1 MNLKKICSITL
12 SLIMAVTFSF
22 MGVEAASAT
31 TKNIDDNTSS
41 SVSRI
46 TAPPQ
51 AAIPSAR
58 LAANIKAQAKA
69 PKIVNAG
76 STSTVYNKSI
86 VIVNHEK
93 TPGNIKTYFKI
104 KPKTSGALTIST
116 YAGSDVS
123 IKGAKAGYVNFNS
136 SNPQFRYITFGVK
149 KGKTYTVTVKSA
161 GIYTEYGYLNEVRFI
176 TKSFDG
182 KFGKSAKKAAKLS
195 RKKLRKGYIA
205 PNGKAKYYRLSKKG
219 RKIKI
224 TFTADANDRLQ
235 ITIKGKARGIKKYTR
250 FDQTVR
256 GGYNVKVITLRLRGY
271 ARDFSGTIQV
281 KRVGKSSGV
290 YSIKY
295 Q

>member
-12 SLIMAVTFSF
+12 SLMMAVTFSF

-58 LAANIKAQAKA
+58 LAAKLKAQTRAS
-69 PKIVNAG
+69 KIVNAG

-86 VIVNHEK
+86 VTVNH
-93 TPGNIKTYFKI
+93 GNNPNKVKTYFKI
-104 KPKTSGALTIST
+104 KPKTSGALTIYT

-136 SNPQFRYITFGVK
+136 SNPQFRYINFGVK
-149 KGKTYTVTVKSA
+149 KGKTYTVTVNSA
-161 GIYTEYGYLNEVRFI
+161 GTYTDLGYRNVVEFE

-195 RKKLRKGYIA
+195 RKKVRKGYIE
-205 PNGKAKYYRLSKKG
+205 PNGKPKYYKLSKKG

-224 TFTADANDRLQ
+224 TFAAYSNDRLQ

-250 FDQTVR
+250 FDQAAR
-256 GGYNVKVITLRLRGY
+256 GGYNVKVITLKLRGY
-271 ARDFSGTIQV
+271 AKDFSGTIQV

>member
-51 AAIPSAR
+51 TAIPSAR
-58 LAANIKAQAKA
+58 LAAKLKAQTRASKE
-69 PKIVNAG
+69 VNAG

-86 VIVNHEK
+86 VTVNH
-93 TPGNIKTYFKI
+93 GNNPNKVKTYFKI
-104 KPKTSGALTIST
+104 KPKTSGALAIYTL
-116 YAGSDVS
+116 AGSDVS

-136 SNPQFRYITFGVK
+136 SNPQFRNIIFGVK

-161 GIYTEYGYLNEVRFI
+161 GTYTDLGYRNVVEFE

-182 KFGKSAKKAAKLS
+182 KAAKLS
-195 RKKLRKGYIA
+195 RKKLRKGYIE
-205 PNGKAKYYRLSKKG
+205 PNGKPKYYKLSKKG

-224 TFTADANDRLQ
+224 TFAAYSNDRLQ

-250 FDQTVR
+250 FDQAAR
-256 GGYNVKVITLRLRGY
+256 GGYNVKVITLKLRGY
-271 ARDFSGTIQV
+271 AKDFSGTIQV

>member
-86 VIVNHEK
+86 VTVNH
-93 TPGNIKTYFKI
+93 GNNPNKVKTYFKI
-104 KPKTSGALTIST
+104 KPKTSGALAIYTL
-116 YAGSDVS
+116 AGSDVS
-123 IKGAKAGYVNFNS
+123 IKGAKAGYVNLNS
-136 SNPQFRYITFGVK
+136 SNPQFRNIIFGVK
-149 KGKTYTVTVKSA
+149 KGKTYTV
-161 GIYTEYGYLNEVRFI
+161 GIYTEDGHLNKVGFI

-195 RKKLRKGYIA
+195 RKKLRKGYIE
-205 PNGKAKYYRLSKKG
+205 PNGKPKYYKLSKKG

-224 TFTADANDRLQ
+224 TFAAYSNDRLQ

-250 FDQTVR
+250 FDQAAR
-256 GGYNVKVITLRLRGY
+256 GGYNVKVITLKLRGY
-271 ARDFSGTIQV
+271 AKDFSGTIQV